1 MSELYNPYDPA
12 VQADPYPI
20 YQVLREESPVYWNKE
35 QEFWALSRFDD
46 IWAATQDHRRFSSA
60 KGIVVGQ
67 DLAAGM
73 GDLMPMMIMMD
84 PPRHSALRKLV
95 SRAFTPRRIAEM
107 EGSIRATA
115 RGLLGSFIERG
126 EVDFVHEYAGPLP
139 TIVIADMLG
148 IPNEDRQ
155 QFRDWSDRLV
165 QVNPNDPASV
175 EDATNAAL
183 GLYGYFTPMLA
194 ARRANRKD
202 DLMSALLDAE
212 VDGETLTEE
221 ELLGFC
227 FMLLIAGNET
237 TTNLISNTAQILSE
251 RPETLRTIAAEH
263 SLLPAA
269 VEEFLR
275 LESPVQGLAR
285 TVTEDVELH
294 GETMRAGSKVM
305 LLYGSANRDER
316 EYADPES
323 FILDRKTERGLAFG
337 HGPHFCLGAALAR
350 LECRVAYEELLSYV
364 PDFALA
370 DGAERLLSGPVR
382 GYKKLPITFEPTSIS
397 AR

>member
-1 MSELYNPYDPA
+1 VSELYNPYDPA

-46 IWAATQDHRRFSSA
+46 IWAATQDHRRFSSTE
-60 KGIVVGQ
+60 GIVVGQ

-115 RGLLGSFIERG
+115 RGLLGAFIERG

-263 SLLPAA
+263 SLLPGQAPRSG
-269 VEEFLR
+269 VT
-275 LESPVQGLAR
+275 GL
-285 TVTEDVELH
+285 
-294 GETMRAGSKVM
+294 
-305 LLYGSANRDER
+305 
-316 EYADPES
+316 
-323 FILDRKTERGLAFG
+323 
-337 HGPHFCLGAALAR
+337 
-350 LECRVAYEELLSYV
+350 
-364 PDFALA
+364 
-370 DGAERLLSGPVR
+370 
-382 GYKKLPITFEPTSIS
+382 
-397 AR
+397 